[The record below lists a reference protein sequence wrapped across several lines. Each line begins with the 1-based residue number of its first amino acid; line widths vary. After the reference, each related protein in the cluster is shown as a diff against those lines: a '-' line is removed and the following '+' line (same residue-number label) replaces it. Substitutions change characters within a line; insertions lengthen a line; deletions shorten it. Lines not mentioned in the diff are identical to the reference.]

1 MESKTNTSMI
11 STISN
16 ESTSTQN
23 TNSSGGTIEDD
34 LKNFKF
40 KPAVVNQI
48 EKKVEPVQNFF

>member
-1 MESKTNTSMI
+1 MI

-23 TNSSGGTIEDD
+23 TNSSGGTLEDD

-40 KPAVVNQI
+40 KPAVVNLI